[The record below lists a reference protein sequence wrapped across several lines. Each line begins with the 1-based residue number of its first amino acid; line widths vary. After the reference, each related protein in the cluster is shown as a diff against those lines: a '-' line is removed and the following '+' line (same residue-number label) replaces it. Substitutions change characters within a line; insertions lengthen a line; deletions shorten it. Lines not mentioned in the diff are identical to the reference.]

1 MFVNARLKGKSSV
14 SIVQL
19 QEKHIL
25 LHVNSIIALTFLF
38 SSFLSRVLRDSI
50 SHFSVGPLVR
60 RSVGNKVV
68 LKAFYRVFDGSEWQR
83 RILEE

>member
-25 LHVNSIIALTFLF
+25 LHVNSIIALTFLLT
-38 SSFLSRVLRDSI
+38 SFFSRVLRDSI
-50 SHFSVGPLVR
+50 SHFSVGPSVR
-60 RSVGNKVV
+60 NKVV
-68 LKAFYRVFDGSEWQR
+68 LKAFCRDFYDSE
-83 RILEE
+83 